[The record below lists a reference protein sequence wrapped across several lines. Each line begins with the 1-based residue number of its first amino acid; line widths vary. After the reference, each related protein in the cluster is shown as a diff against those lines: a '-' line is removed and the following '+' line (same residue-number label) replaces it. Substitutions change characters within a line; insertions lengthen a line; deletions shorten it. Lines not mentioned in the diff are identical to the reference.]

1 MKGWAL
7 LGVAFLAL
15 AGVIGLIAQL
25 PDSGGGGGGAVPNAL
40 TTPAPGAIQHEVADK
55 VALGGAVPAPAPAGG
70 AGGGGAAGF
79 SSGSAVSGA
88 ATSAPR
94 GANQTLPAI
103 GAPVS
108 LIGPKIVK
116 TADISLVVPR
126 GHFGSAFHD
135 ASLVAS
141 HYGGFVESSSTR
153 GTRSHTGRLV
163 IRVPAVSFELALGD
177 LRDLGRVEGQS
188 IRGQDVTSEFV
199 DLQARLRNWE
209 AQESVLL
216 RLMKQATTVE
226 QTLRVQRE
234 LQDVQLQIE
243 ELRGQLRV
251 LNNQTSMG
259 TIEVSMREAGTPL
272 HPGRKAEGGGLTLGE
287 AWDDAVDGF
296 VGVLA
301 SVVIGLGYLIPITAL
316 AALGWIGYRR
326 LRPRV
331 AA

>member
-1 MKGWAL
+1 
-7 LGVAFLAL
+7 
-15 AGVIGLIAQL
+15 
-25 PDSGGGGGGAVPNAL
+25 
-40 TTPAPGAIQHEVADK
+40 
-55 VALGGAVPAPAPAGG
+55 
-70 AGGGGAAGF
+70 
-79 SSGSAVSGA
+79 
-88 ATSAPR
+88 
-94 GANQTLPAI
+94 
-103 GAPVS
+103 
-108 LIGPKIVK
+108 
-116 TADISLVVPR
+116 
-126 GHFGSAFHD
+126 
-135 ASLVAS
+135 
-141 HYGGFVESSSTR
+141 
-153 GTRSHTGRLV
+153 
-163 IRVPAVSFELALGD
+163 VSFELALGD
-177 LRDLGRVEGQS
+177 LRDLGRVEAQS
-188 IRGQDVTSEFV
+188 IRGQDVTAEFV

-216 RLMKQATTVE
+216 RLMSRATTVE

-259 TIEVSMREAGTPL
+259 TIEVSMREAGAPL

-301 SVVIGLGYLIPITAL
+301 SVVIGLGYLIPIIAL